1 MAIVFT
7 TGSTDGLGRAAAQS
21 LPNDDHQ
28 VVLHTRSA
36 ERAAELGE
44 LASRAAGVVIGDL
57 RSAGRIRSIADQV
70 NAIGRMDAIIHNA
83 VAYTEGSRGSTREGH
98 AGVIAV
104 NTLAPYMLTALIARH
119 ARLVY
124 LSNTSSIS
132 RRPPLE
138 KRRPAG
144 PYARRRARGHA
155 GRRGPASSRAPRIRG
170 WCRLPAARIWPSAAY
185 DIWVSACLVLDCAC
199 QTRENSHDRRVR

>member
-104 NTLAPYMLTALIARH
+104 NTLAPYMLTALIARP

-132 RRPPLE
+132 ATAASRE
-138 KRRPAG
+138 TPAG
-144 PYARRRARGHA
+144 GSLRAKAR
-155 GRRGPASSRAPRIRG
+155 SRACGSARSCIQPCSSHSRMVPPPCSADMAQRG
-170 WCRLPAARIWPSAAY
+170 VRYLGLCLPGVRLRLS
-185 DIWVSACLVLDCAC
+185 D
-199 QTRENSHDRRVR
+199 